1 MQETMTIRV
10 DAKTKRRL
18 EKLANA
24 TARTKS
30 YLAAEAIRAYLD
42 MNEWQIQ
49 EIKATVQE
57 ADTAGP
63 EDFIPH
69 EKVREVVAQLG
80 YKAGAKGP
88 VMALVWFR
96 RAVHDLEALR
106 AYLAQ
111 ENPTAAEHLVFV
123 LRVRFLC

>member
-69 EKVREVVAQLG
+69 EKVREWLHSWG
-80 YKAGAKGP
+80 TKRERKAP
-88 VMALVWFR
+88 
-96 RAVHDLEALR
+96 
-106 AYLAQ
+106 
-111 ENPTAAEHLVFV
+111 
-123 LRVRFLC
+123 